1 MSPGVSSEEGVARAG
16 WEQLLPAHRAHGSDQ
31 PVGAPHCLAAVK
43 LADGLE
49 LVVAQDDAGRTW
61 PVPLHTDARGDVR
74 RAVAGDGASEA
85 LLRLLGG
92 GDRTVG
98 DVTVTAW
105 HHELA
110 AGERAITVDQTN
122 ESVVVGE
129 RAVVKWTVVADE
141 GPHPAISLLAAL
153 ESAGFTGTPRPW
165 GAVDWRGRL
174 VAIAVDYVPGAVDGW
189 TWAVQEIRDAALSGD
204 LSGVGAAGAAVGE
217 LVASFHLALRGT
229 ARPATA
235 EETSR
240 RPSQATDDL
249 DQALAVTTGEA
260 HDALQRHEAALRELL
275 TQAPDAATVMRVHG
289 DLHIGQVLRT
299 QAADGPRYLLTDFDG
314 NPVVPPSER
323 GLDQPAAV
331 DVAGMA
337 QSFTHA
343 GLVVRKHN
351 PDLSPEAVTAAAASA
366 RAAFVDAHRRGL
378 GDHASL
384 LDEALLQPLA
394 ARQVCREFV
403 YAATHLP
410 RWSYVPEAAVAML
423 LDPGSDGGP

>member
-1 MSPGVSSEEGVARAG
+1 MTTADAVARAG
-16 WEQLLPAHRAHGSDQ
+16 WERLLPAHRAHGSDQ
-31 PVGAPHCLAAVK
+31 PVGPPHCLTAVP
-43 LADGLE
+43 LTHDLQ

-61 PVPLHTDARGDVR
+61 PVPLLTDARGDVR

-85 LLRLLGG
+85 LLRLLGE
-92 GDRTVG
+92 GDRAID
-98 DVTVTAW
+98 DVAVTAW
-105 HHELA
+105 HHEPA
-110 AGERAITVDQTN
+110 SGERAITVDQTN

-129 RAVVKWTVVADE
+129 RAVVKWTVVTDE
-141 GPHPAISLLAAL
+141 GPHPALSLLAVL
-153 ESAGFTGTPRPW
+153 QGAGFTGTPRPW
-165 GAVDWRGRL
+165 GTVDWRGRL
-174 VAIAVDYVPGAVDGW
+174 VAMAVDYVPGAVDGW
-189 TWAVQEIRDAALSGD
+189 TWAVEEIRDAALSGD
-204 LSGVGAAGAAVGE
+204 LASVGTAGAAVGD
-217 LVASFHLALRGT
+217 LVASFHLALQGT

-240 RPSQATDDL
+240 RRRQAAADL
-249 DQALAVTTGEA
+249 GHALAVTTGEA
-260 HDALQRHEAALRELL
+260 HDALQRHAPALHDLL
-275 TQAPDAATVMRVHG
+275 TQAPDPATVMRVHG

-299 QAADGPRYLLTDFDG
+299 QAADDSRYLLTDFDG

-323 GLDQPAAV
+323 ALEQPAAV
-331 DVAGMA
+331 DLAGMA

-343 GLVVRKHN
+343 GLVVRRHN

-366 RAAFVDAHRRGL
+366 RAAFLDAYRRGL

-384 LDEALLQPLA
+384 LDEGLLTPLA

-423 LDPGSDGGP
+423 LTPGSDHGP

>member
-1 MSPGVSSEEGVARAG
+1 MVTTADAVARAA
-16 WEQLLPAHRAHGSDQ
+16 WEQLLPAHRVHGSDQ
-31 PVGAPHCLAAVK
+31 PVGTPHCLATVP
-43 LADGLE
+43 LADRLE
-49 LVVAQDDAGRTW
+49 LVVAQDDARRTW
-61 PVPLHTDARGDVR
+61 PVPLLTDARGAVR

-85 LLRLLGG
+85 LLGLLGG
-92 GDRTVG
+92 GDRTID
-98 DVTVTAW
+98 DVRVTTW
-105 HHELA
+105 HHEPA

-129 RAVVKWTVVADE
+129 RAVVKWTVVAEE
-141 GPHPAISLLAAL
+141 GPHPALSLLATLAR
-153 ESAGFTGTPRPW
+153 AGFTGTPRPW
-165 GAVDWRGRL
+165 GTVDWRGRL
-174 VAIAVDYVPGAVDGW
+174 VAIAVDYVAGAVDGW
-189 TWAVQEIRDAALSGD
+189 TWAIEEIRDAALSGD
-204 LSGVGAAGAAVGE
+204 LAGVGAAGAAVGE
-217 LVASFHLALRGT
+217 LVASFHRALQGT

-240 RPSQATDDL
+240 GRSRAADDL
-249 DQALAVTTGEA
+249 DQALAVTTGGA
-260 HDALQRHEAALRELL
+260 HAALLRHEPALRDLL
-275 TQAPDAATVMRVHG
+275 TQAPDAGTVMRVHG

-299 QAADGPRYLLTDFDG
+299 QTTDRPRYLLTDFDG

-323 GLDQPAAV
+323 GLEQPAAV

-351 PDLSPEAVTAAAASA
+351 PDLAAASVTAAAASM
-366 RAAFVDAHRRGL
+366 RAAFLAAYRRRL

-384 LDEALLQPLA
+384 LDDGLVTPLA

-410 RWSYVPEAAVAML
+410 RWSYVPQAAVAML
-423 LDPGSDGGP
+423 LTPGSDHGR